1 VDWRALAKIYTEKKK
16 KERTKRLMEPADP
29 RVSKYG
35 QGRRSQKAKEGRTIL
50 FNMAMKT
57 EAGIHSMAMRY
68 AMNKISTRE
77 FSSRQTAQQET
88 IRKRGT
94 PKIIEEEDTHCPMCS
109 ICEQR
114 RVTQTKEHIWG
125 GHCIVTKTIGER
137 MMRHI
142 METIAGWKC
151 TQGMAA
157 QVLAHI
163 EKEWNQSVEE
173 YKDGDI
179 EKHAA
184 GMGLIGIWTNKTI
197 QGITKILTQHMG
209 WTEELAMERSKD
221 LAYLNMQYATEINKL
236 VKHNEKILLTK
247 VQKSEEEM
255 IKFQQGTQNQWIHY
269 KLTKEEIKEAACI
282 KDRMNWLKGRVPAE
296 IREMM
301 TKK

>member
-1 VDWRALAKIYTEKKK
+1 MMTLSQEKGIPVMIEWVKGHETMTEDVHNWISRMKQEGNEMADKVAKIATEEEELEEDFPMDMEWIVTDRQTGQYVDWRALAKIYTEKKK

-114 RVTQTKEHIWG
+114 
-125 GHCIVTKTIGER
+125 
-137 MMRHI
+137 
-142 METIAGWKC
+142 
-151 TQGMAA
+151 
-157 QVLAHI
+157 
-163 EKEWNQSVEE
+163 
-173 YKDGDI
+173 
-179 EKHAA
+179 
-184 GMGLIGIWTNKTI
+184 
-197 QGITKILTQHMG
+197 
-209 WTEELAMERSKD
+209 
-221 LAYLNMQYATEINKL
+221 
-236 VKHNEKILLTK
+236 
-247 VQKSEEEM
+247 
-255 IKFQQGTQNQWIHY
+255 
-269 KLTKEEIKEAACI
+269 
-282 KDRMNWLKGRVPAE
+282 
-296 IREMM
+296 
-301 TKK
+301 